1 MPQIRAKEYIMKAT
15 EKEISHLLELYAK
28 RDVYHGELHDHAATG
43 GASDGKKPLMHWRG
57 AMEALSMDFAAILDH
72 RQVRHMYLP
81 EWEDGTFICG
91 TEPGTFI
98 TDSGSENGEM
108 HYNML
113 VPNPKELEALLLE
126 FPEYRFTEGSE
137 GHFIYPK
144 FTTERFCELINA
156 LLSHGGFFVY
166 PHPKQLMKSENP
178 LDYWFVDNTGLEVFY
193 EDMRSEHTK
202 NNYKLWCDLLALG
215 KKVYATAGC
224 DKHKCCQDTAL
235 TTIYASE
242 KSSRGFLQYLRE
254 GDFVCGSVGIRM
266 AIGDARMG
274 STTDFD
280 GKKLTVLISD
290 FHKSVRNPE
299 HEFRMDV
306 ITDKGVVF
314 SSKIDPVEMQAFTLD
329 AESDAAFY
337 RVEIFDENQDLRITI
352 GNPIW
357 NERVSG

>member
-1 MPQIRAKEYIMKAT
+1 MPQIRAKEYILKAT

-43 GASDGKKPLMHWRG
+43 GTSDGKKPLMHWRG

-126 FPEYRFTEGSE
+126 FPEYCFTEGSE

-274 STTDFD
+274 YTTDFD

-357 NERVSG
+357 NERMSG